1 MALVAQVITLDKFA
15 LADRC
20 GKLPSEQVE
29 LILSRL
35 DIVLGRGE
43 AGWHRPL
50 ATSHAR
56 DNA

>member
-29 LILSRL
+29 RILSRL
-35 DIVLGRGE
+35 DIVLGR
-43 AGWHRPL
+43 
-50 ATSHAR
+50 
-56 DNA
+56 